1 MEDAKSFITGSEKVV
16 VQKFFWEATFILFY
30 IDA

>member
-1 MEDAKSFITGSEKVV
+1 MEDTKSFTTEFERVV
-16 VQKFFWEATFILFY
+16 VQKFLREATFILFY